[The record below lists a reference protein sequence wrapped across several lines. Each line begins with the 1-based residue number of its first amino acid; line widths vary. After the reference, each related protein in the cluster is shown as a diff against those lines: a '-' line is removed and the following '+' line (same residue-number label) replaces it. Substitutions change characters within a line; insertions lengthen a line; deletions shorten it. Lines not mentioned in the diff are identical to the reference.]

1 MRLCFAAED
10 LIKNAQV
17 QAIIGGPQPLTKA
30 DHGIH
35 LAQNNHIPFLSYNIS
50 PISCAFWLE
59 ENVTASVGHP
69 KIGFT
74 FESSDSMIFL
84 YPKTVRRNDMK
95 LHTQSSSQ
103 DCEGQTVLKIAVPLK
118 NGFHEF
124 VEVTGP
130 ISEKQNITGYSID
143 IFEAAM
149 RTLHPVPCYE
159 FIVFDGPYDELVY
172 DGVVGDVTITAQ
184 RVTVADFTV
193 PYTQSGVSMLVLT
206 EDEPTTISWT
216 FVKPLSQSIRSPLT
230 KIIVVIWC
238 FVVLI
243 LVQSYTA
250 SLSSMLTAK
259 RLRPRVS
266 NLDQLQRNDDF
277 VGYQDDSFV
286 RSFLINHHNISE
298 SRLRNY
304 NTKEEY
310 DVALRKGSKNG
321 GVSAIVD
328 EIPYLT
334 SFISDS
340 RYKKDF
346 MMLGCIY
353 ETPGFGFA
361 FRQGFPLVHNI
372 STAILNLA
380 EGVSGSQIEVK
391 WFGTTLP
398 SIGASTISDGDSV
411 PLTLQSFS
419 GLFLITGSI
428 STLMLLI
435 SIVKLFYDK
444 SNTSRNTVP
453 DQQPL
458 GEASNDDTNRYNS
471 GEDSHSIRISMGN
484 NPDPDQ
490 QRLHEVSNDDFQG
503 VHREG
508 GNDGDA
514 QPDLMEQNCMHNGS
528 MPAGHIQIEMSNV

>member
-1 MRLCFAAED
+1 MRLSFAAED

-50 PISCAFWLE
+50 PIACVFWLE
-59 ENVTASVGHP
+59 ETATASLGHP

-74 FESSDSMIFL
+74 FGSSDSMIFL

-95 LHTQSSSQ
+95 LDTQNSSQ

-172 DGVVGDVTITAQ
+172 DGAVGDVTITAQ

-206 EDEPTTISWT
+206 EDEPNTISWT

-230 KIIVVIWC
+230 KIVVVIWC

-266 NLDQLQRNDDF
+266 NLDQLQWNDDF

-286 RSFLINHHNISE
+286 RYFLINRHNISE

-304 NTKEEY
+304 STKEEY

-353 ETPGFGFA
+353 KTPGFGFA
-361 FRQGFPLVHNI
+361 FRQGFLLVHNI

-398 SIGASTISDGDSV
+398 SIGASTISESDSA

-419 GLFLITGSI
+419 GLFVITGSI

-435 SIVKLFYDK
+435 GIVKLFNDK
-444 SNTSRNTVP
+444 SNTSRNTLP
-453 DQQPL
+453 DQPL

-471 GEDSHSIRISMGN
+471 DEGSQSIRMSVGN
-484 NPDPDQ
+484 NPNPDQ
-490 QRLHEVSNDDFQG
+490 QPLREVSNDDFQG

-508 GNDGDA
+508 GNDGGA
-514 QPDLMEQNCMHNGS
+514 QPDLMEQNGMHNGS